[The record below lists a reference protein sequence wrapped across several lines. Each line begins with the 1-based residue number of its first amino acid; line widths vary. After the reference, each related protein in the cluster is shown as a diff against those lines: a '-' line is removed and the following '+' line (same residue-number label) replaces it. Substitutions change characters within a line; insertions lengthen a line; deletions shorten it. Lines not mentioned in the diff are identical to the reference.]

1 MTDNII
7 HTQNGRLHAD
17 TPLTKIDDLVSRA
30 VDHGNIVLHFHGGLV
45 SEAKGRQIAQFLAPK
60 YDAAGAFPIFFVW
73 EAGLLETIRHNLGEI
88 SKERLFRLVLKRVG
102 KVVTRKAAQ
111 TAGDRAAGAL
121 PAVDTSAREAEL
133 DAALDAMA
141 RGENPGPP
149 PPPPPPDSP
158 LSQME
163 EVQLETELSTDFMLR
178 QEVDAVSNGL
188 RTPDEVA
195 ADMASRSATT
205 VRGSATTLM
214 DPESLDNLVDRPAPG
229 DRGVIST
236 VRVVKAIIAV
246 AKRAI
251 GRFLDGRGHGL
262 HATIV
267 EEVLREFYLA
277 NVGGIIWKHMKKDT
291 EDSFGDAADCGGTAV
306 LKRLNDKMGD
316 GDNVKIT
323 LVGHSTGAVYIAH
336 LLAKA
341 AEIRPQGFDFN
352 VVFLAP
358 AVTFDL
364 AHQAISNH
372 AAQCAGLR
380 IFTMTDANER
390 NDVLVP
396 VLYPHSL
403 LYFVS
408 GVVEFEPDAP
418 ILGMARYF
426 DTRAFPDADFST
438 VGAMRTYLDQGDER
452 VIWSVTRGAP
462 AGRNA
467 AAIKHGDFDNED
479 ETIASV
485 QHIIA
490 NGF

>member
-1 MTDNII
+1 MIENII
-7 HTQNGRLHAD
+7 HTQNGLLHAD
-17 TPLTKIDDLVSRA
+17 TPLTKVDDLVSRA

-45 SEAKGRQIAQFLAPK
+45 SEAKGRQIAEFLAPK
-60 YDAAGAFPIFFVW
+60 YDVAGAFPIFFVW
-73 EAGLLETIRHNLGEI
+73 EAGLLETVRNNLEEI
-88 SKERLFRLVLKRVG
+88 SKERLFRLILKRVV

-111 TAGDRAAGAL
+111 TQGERATGAL

-141 RGENPGPP
+141 RGDDVAPPSPP
-149 PPPPPPDSP
+149 PPPVSP
-158 LSQME
+158 LTQME
-163 EVQLETELSTDFMLR
+163 EVQLETELSTDFLLR
-178 QEVDAVSNGL
+178 QEVEAVSNGL
-188 RTPDEVA
+188 RTPDEIA

-205 VRGSATTLM
+205 VKGSATTLM

-236 VRVVKAIIAV
+236 ARVVKAIIAV

-262 HATIV
+262 HATLV

-277 NVGGIIWKHMKKDT
+277 NVGGLIWKLMKKDT

-306 LKRLNDKMGD
+306 LRRLSDKMGD
-316 GDNVKIT
+316 GDGVKIT

-336 LLAKA
+336 LMKKA

-352 VVFLAP
+352 LVFLAP

-364 AHQAISNH
+364 IHQAISNH
-372 AAQCAGLR
+372 AEQCAGIR

-426 DTRAFPDADFST
+426 DKSAFPDADFLT
-438 VGAMRTYLDQGDER
+438 VGAMRTYLDQDDDR
-452 VIWSVTRGAP
+452 VIWSITRGAP

-467 AAIKHGDFDNED
+467 AAVKHGDFDNED